1 MSWKVFEE
9 CFDKDEHWN
18 STRCCLWLNF
28 ISHLW
33 GAHQGTAFRYEFSFK
48 MFIVLLCIFL
58 SVDSL
63 LAINVSHKCLNQTN
77 QWTSPI
83 FVFIIN
89 IFATNQ
95 MNGKHMS
102 GCQNSPSFLLTWR
115 RLKEIKSCT
124 ILAEKMESIPI
135 VPVCNKRLPNK
146 YFLTFPNFKMKIFT
160 IHTKTFK
167 LSICNFNSICYV
179 ITVDQLNNWNLIINL
194 PFCNYVNFV
203 IFICNSNCW
212 FFSWVF
218 DLFLWVY

>member
-1 MSWKVFEE
+1 MEKYINKGHMFFTLNWDIIKSEKIIKAFFIYCVITFSEENMSWKVFEE

-63 LAINVSHKCLNQTN
+63 LAINVSHKCLNQKN

-135 VPVCNKRLPNK
+135 VPVCNKRLPDK

-160 IHTKTFK
+160 H
-167 LSICNFNSICYV
+167 
-179 ITVDQLNNWNLIINL
+179 
-194 PFCNYVNFV
+194 
-203 IFICNSNCW
+203 
-212 FFSWVF
+212 
-218 DLFLWVY
+218 